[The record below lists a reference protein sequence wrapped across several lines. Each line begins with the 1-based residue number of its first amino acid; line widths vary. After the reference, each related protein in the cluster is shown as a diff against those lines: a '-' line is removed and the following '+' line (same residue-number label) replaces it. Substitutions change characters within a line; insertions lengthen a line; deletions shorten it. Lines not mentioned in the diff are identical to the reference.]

1 MYLKRRESTGNYE
14 QIDFGSWCATVKNPE
29 ARARIKGPTD
39 LYVKTGSSVAVT
51 CIISQGPHD
60 LGTVFW
66 YKDKT
71 IIQVSHPHPNEYDPF
86 PRVMI
91 ETEWTDGL
99 TSVLRISHAQLVD
112 SGNYTCTPTIAEAA
126 SVNVHVISGRYLL
139 QKLKGIMKG
148 RKEKKNSSAMLQ
160 LEEILIL
167 SFYRESSARRLPQR
181 AEESVERND
190 IFYFPLI
197 LWMNL
202 ILQKL
207 IQSLEPLIF
216 LANLSKIPEP

>member
-1 MYLKRRESTGNYE
+1 MHTFFFFSFPSLK
-14 QIDFGSWCATVKNPE
+14 

-86 PRVMI
+86 PRVVI

-126 SVNVHVISGRYLL
+126 SVNVHVISAKAQRNYE
-139 QKLKGIMKG
+139 
-148 RKEKKNSSAMLQ
+148 REERKKNSSAMLQ

-197 LWMNL
+197 LRMNL

-216 LANLSKIPEP
+216 LANLSKIPESQYFCLD